1 MERPDS
7 RRFYC
12 FFLVFG
18 YSFYYTNSWN
28 LIIMDKL
35 HLFLAAV
42 MMVGYYALF
51 VRIFHLV
58 VDKLPILAAA
68 CGERPGKWSELVF
81 ERHAVSGDRFW

>member
-1 MERPDS
+1 
-7 RRFYC
+7 
-12 FFLVFG
+12 
-18 YSFYYTNSWN
+18 
-28 LIIMDKL
+28 
-35 HLFLAAV
+35 

-81 ERHAVSGDRFW
+81 ERHAFWGPFLVILIC